1 MPGQTVVATA
11 ARVALY
17 ADVTRGALVLDTY
30 GPGTLLAVLEPT
42 GDHPGYPVL
51 NEGQTWVR
59 VRAVDGL
66 VGWVMGSQVEVE

>member
-1 MPGQTVVATA
+1 
-11 ARVALY
+11 
-17 ADVTRGALVLDTY
+17 LVLDTY
-30 GPGTLLAVLEPT
+30 GPGTLLGVLEPT